1 MKKYLLCLILALA
14 IGQMG
19 YAQSVEKFLKNV
31 SNAENID
38 QVKIGHFMMNLGKI
52 FGGVGDV
59 PVARGVHT
67 LEVYD
72 LSSCDARIKQDFVN
86 QINSLK
92 DSDGYETLIMA
103 KDKGDNVRIM
113 MKKKKNEISD
123 LVILCMDDKEPTIV
137 KLSGKIKEKDLSE
150 LVDKYN

>member
-1 MKKYLLCLILALA
+1 MKKYLLCLVLVLA
-14 IGQMG
+14 IGQMS

-31 SNAENID
+31 SKTENID
-38 QVKIGHFMMNLGKI
+38 QVKIGHYMMNLGKM
-52 FGGVGDV
+52 FGGVGDM
-59 PVARGVHT
+59 PVVRGVHT

-72 LSSCDARIKQDFVN
+72 LSSCDAGVKRDFAN
-86 QINSLK
+86 QINNLK
-92 DSDGYETLIMA
+92 DSDGYETVIMA

-123 LVILCMDDKEPTIV
+123 LVILCMGDKEPAIV

>member
-1 MKKYLLCLILALA
+1 MKKYLLCLVLVLA
-14 IGQMG
+14 IGQMS

-31 SNAENID
+31 SKTENID
-38 QVKIGHFMMNLGKI
+38 QMKIGHFMMNLGKM
-52 FGGVGDV
+52 FGGVGDM
-59 PVARGVHT
+59 PVVRGVHT

-72 LSSCDARIKQDFVN
+72 LSNCDAGVKRDFAN

-92 DSDGYETLIMA
+92 DSDGYETVIMA

-123 LVILCMDDKEPTIV
+123 LVILCMGDKEPAIV

>member
-14 IGQMG
+14 IGQMS
-19 YAQSVEKFLKNV
+19 YAQSVERFLKNV
-31 SNAENID
+31 SNTENID
-38 QVKIGHFMMNLGKI
+38 KVKIGRFMMSLGKM
-52 FGGVGDV
+52 FGGVGNT
-59 PVARGVHT
+59 PVARGIHS

-72 LSSCDARIKQDFVN
+72 LSDCDARVKQDFVN

-92 DSDGYETLIMA
+92 DGDGYETLIMV

-113 MKKKKNEISD
+113 MKKKKDVISD
-123 LVILCMDDKEPTIV
+123 LVILCMDDKEPAIV
-137 KLSGKIKEKDLSE
+137 KLSGEIKEKDVSG

>member
-1 MKKYLLCLILALA
+1 MKKYLLCLVLALA
-14 IGQMG
+14 IGQMS
-19 YAQSVEKFLKNV
+19 YAQSVERFLKNV
-31 SNAENID
+31 SNTENID
-38 QVKIGHFMMNLGKI
+38 RVKIGHFMMNLGKM
-52 FGGVGDV
+52 FGGVGDM

-72 LSSCDARIKQDFVN
+72 LSGCDAGIKQNFVK

-137 KLSGKIKEKDLSE
+137 KLSGKIKEKDLSG

>member
-1 MKKYLLCLILALA
+1 MKKYLLCLVLVLA
-14 IGQMG
+14 IGQMS
-19 YAQSVEKFLKNV
+19 YAQSVDKFLKNV
-31 SNAENID
+31 SKTENID
-38 QVKIGHFMMNLGKI
+38 QMKIGHFMMNLGKM
-52 FGGVGDV
+52 FGGVGDM
-59 PVARGVHT
+59 PVVRGVHT

-72 LSSCDARIKQDFVN
+72 LSNCDAGVKRDFAN

-92 DSDGYETLIMA
+92 DSDGYETVIMA

-123 LVILCMDDKEPTIV
+123 LVILCMGDKEPAIV

>member
-1 MKKYLLCLILALA
+1 MS
-14 IGQMG
+14 
-19 YAQSVEKFLKNV
+19 YAQSVERFLKNV
-31 SNAENID
+31 SNTENID
-38 QVKIGHFMMNLGKI
+38 KVKIGRFMMSLGKM
-52 FGGVGDV
+52 FGGVGNT
-59 PVARGVHT
+59 PVARGIHS

-72 LSSCDARIKQDFVN
+72 LSGCDARVKQDFLN

-92 DSDGYETLIMA
+92 DGDGYETLIMV

-113 MKKKKNEISD
+113 MKKKKDVISD

-137 KLSGKIKEKDLSE
+137 KLSGKIKEKDVSG

>member
-1 MKKYLLCLILALA
+1 MKKYLLCLVLALT
-14 IGQMG
+14 IGQMS
-19 YAQSVEKFLKNV
+19 YAQSVDKFLRNV
-31 SNAENID
+31 SNTENID
-38 QVKIGHFMMNLGKI
+38 KVKIGGFMMSLGKM
-52 FGGVGDV
+52 FGGVGNM
-59 PVARGVHT
+59 PVARGVHS

-72 LSSCDARIKQDFVN
+72 LSSCDSRVKQDFVN
-86 QINSLK
+86 QINNLK

-123 LVILCMDDKEPTIV
+123 LVILCMGDEDPAII

>member
-14 IGQMG
+14 IGQMS

-31 SNAENID
+31 SNTENID
-38 QVKIGHFMMNLGKI
+38 QVKIGHFMMNLGKM

-67 LEVYD
+67 LAVYD
-72 LSSCDARIKQDFVN
+72 LSNSDAGVKQNFAN

-123 LVILCMDDKEPTIV
+123 LVILCMDDKESTIV

>member
-14 IGQMG
+14 IGQMS

-31 SNAENID
+31 SNTENID